1 MTTDDILT
9 GTLVSYLL
17 IWILFGIVTGMV
29 MSNRN
34 RSTGAGFLL
43 GLFLGPFGLI
53 IALLT
58 KEEVAPAQRTRECP
72 HCREPMRRDASTCP
86 HCQKD
91 SEPWTFHEG
100 HWWAK
105 TKAGMYYLDE
115 DKNEWM
121 KSEAT
126 PQI

>member
-1 MTTDDILT
+1 MMDDTFT
-9 GTLVSYLL
+9 GTLAPFLL

-34 RSTGAGFLL
+34 RSSGAGFLL
-43 GLFLGPFGLI
+43 GFLLGPFGLI

-72 HCREPMRRDASTCP
+72 HCREQMRRDASTCP

-91 SEPWTFHEG
+91 SQPWSFHEG
-100 HWWAK
+100 YWWAK
-105 TKAGMYYLDE
+105 TETGMFYLDE
-115 DKNEWM
+115 DKNEWVR
-121 KSEAT
+121 SD
-126 PQI
+126 